1 MDNNTTYTEKVS
13 SSRTEILF
21 IVLALFFLLL
31 FVWRVSAVGFGILA
45 VVFLVFCGFFAFYA
59 LNYRTL
65 IVQLSAEFL
74 TLKFGVFTWK
84 IPLEHIEACALDDI
98 SLWRIGG
105 ARIHFSFIR
114 GRYRAMFNFL
124 EHPRVVVRLKTKK
137 GAVQDV
143 AFSTRQ
149 PERVLQLLQEAV
161 SARQPRTIASGDWT
175 LQIYFRNRGTRSE
188 GQHGVLLHKGKPV
201 ESPAVGVVIETDLGQ
216 MRYYGQPEGVQV
228 PWGNTGWN
236 FADEEKILPS
246 WSEA

>member
-1 MDNNTTYTEKVS
+1 MNDNLIHNERVS
-13 SSRTEILF
+13 SSKTEILF
-21 IVLALFFLLL
+21 IALALLFLAL

-65 IVQLSAEFL
+65 IVQLSAEL
-74 TLKFGVFTWK
+74 LMLKFGVFTWK

-105 ARIHFSFIR
+105 AGIHFSFIR

-124 EHPRVVVRLKTKK
+124 EHPRVVVMLKTKK
-137 GAVQDV
+137 GPVQDI

-161 SARQPRTIASGDWT
+161 SARRPRTIASGDWT
-175 LQIYFRNRGTRSE
+175 LNIYFRNRGTRSE

-201 ESPAVGVVIETDLGQ
+201 EPPAIGAVIETDLGQ
-216 MRYYGQPEGVQV
+216 MRYYGQPAGVQV